1 MSERTPPPP
10 PDDDE
15 TVVVPPDET
24 VAADEWAVPP
34 ERRATGVEPAT
45 RVATEEEEV
54 VPPRRRPPL
63 LWPGLLALLVLVL
76 AGLGLAWWL
85 AQDDDE
91 PAGTTTAAAQVVVPR
106 VVGLTEER
114 ARDRLEAAE
123 LEAEVETRADDG
135 PAGVVLEQLPEDGSH
150 VDRGSEVRLV
160 VSQKQGETTTGE
172 TTTGETTTG
181 QTTTGQTTTA
191 PQTVRV
197 PEVVGRT
204 SSEASATLRDAGFE
218 VALVQVPSNDQPGS
232 VVAQNPPAGAEA
244 ERGSEVRLNI
254 AEAPPEPSVVP
265 DAVGLPAADAAGAF
279 GEQGLRVALRY
290 VPSNEA
296 AGTVVAQARPAGTE
310 LDRGAT
316 VQVNVSVGAQPA
328 ANAPV
333 PDVAG
338 QPLDEARETLSG
350 AGFEVLALNL
360 SEDVRRTDTVERQTP
375 AARASVPRGSLV
387 VLYVRR

>member
-10 PDDDE
+10 PEDDE

-24 VAADEWAVPP
+24 VVEDEWAVPP
-34 ERRATGVEPAT
+34 ERRATT
-45 RVATEEEEV
+45 VAPGSHVVTEEEEE
-54 VPPRRRPPL
+54 PPRRRPPL

-91 PAGTTTAAAQVVVPR
+91 PAGTTTASAQVLVPR

-123 LEAEVETRADDG
+123 LEAEVEKRDDDG
-135 PAGVVLEQLPEDGSH
+135 PAGVVLEQLPEDGSR
-150 VDRGSEVRLV
+150 VDRDSEVRLV
-160 VSQKQGETTTGE
+160 VSVKPGE

-181 QTTTGQTTTA
+181 QTTTGETTTA

-197 PEVVGRT
+197 PEVVGQP
-204 SSEASATLRDAGFE
+204 SSEASATLREAGFE
-218 VALVQVPSNDQPGS
+218 VALVQVPSNDRPGS
-232 VVAQNPPAGAEA
+232 VVAQNPAAGAEA

-279 GEQGLRVALRY
+279 AEQGLRVALRY

-360 SEDVRRTDTVERQTP
+360 SDDVRRTDTVERQTP
-375 AARASVPRGSLV
+375 AGGASVPRGSLV